1 MPSDHDPMRMHPEMI
16 PLVDALDRL
25 PGVTTHASCT
35 GKDGRGMWVTFQ
47 IENLPA
53 LTPLAYCLD
62 PSWWRVAWEPE
73 PEDPSFFSLEAKR
86 PGQHPPARKVV
97 ERIDEWL
104 K

>member
-1 MPSDHDPMRMHPEMI
+1 MPSDHDPQRMHPEMV
-16 PLVDALDRL
+16 PLVDALNRL
-25 PGVTTHASCT
+25 PGITTHASCT

-47 IENLPA
+47 IDSLAA

-62 PSWWRVAWEPE
+62 EWWRVAWEPE
-73 PEDPSFFSLEAKR
+73 PEDPSFFSLQAKR
-86 PGQHPPARKVV
+86 PGFWPSWCAAVV